1 MYESFYGMKEKTF
14 NLNPDPDYLYMS
26 QGHENTYT
34 HLEYAIAE
42 NKGFVVITGEI
53 GSGKTTLINYLLY
66 NLQLDIQIGLINN
79 TNIAPSQFLRMICR
93 EFEIEVNGKDKV
105 GAMDAFQDFL
115 LRKYS
120 EKNRV
125 LLIIDEAQ
133 NLSPKTMEEIRML
146 SNLEA
151 EKDHLIQMILVGQ
164 PELKYKLQRKDMQ
177 QFAQR
182 VTVHCHLDGLSQD
195 EVGEYIRHRL
205 KVGEAENLELFDNEA
220 IDAIYENSCG
230 IPRLINILCDTAL
243 VYGFADGL
251 KVIDKGILEN
261 VIEERESSGI
271 FSGINQGE
279 QEVIPA
285 LSGKSDVPAMM
296 NDRLL
301 LMEGR
306 MQLLEEKL
314 NYFTNNQEKRDT
326 IVIELLKML
335 KKSIDNRKNFI
346 SKFRKINKRSNITKI
361 KARENRKDTN
371 PSNISVLKKKTK
383 EI

>member
-26 QGHENTYT
+26 QGHENAYT

-105 GAMDAFQDFL
+105 EAMDAFQDFL

-125 LLIIDEAQ
+125 LLIVDEAQ

-182 VTVHCHLDGLSQD
+182 VTVHCHLDGLSQN

-205 KVGEAENLELFDNEA
+205 KVGEAENLDLFDNDA
-220 IDAIYENSCG
+220 IDAIYENSGG

-279 QEVIPA
+279 QKVIPI
-285 LSGKSDVPAMM
+285 LSGKSPVSGELD
-296 NDRLL
+296 NHLL

-306 MQLLEEKL
+306 IQLLEEKL
-314 NYFTNNQEKRDT
+314 TFFTNNQEKRDT

-335 KKSIDNRKNFI
+335 KKSMDNRKNFI
-346 SKFRKINKRSNITKI
+346 SKFRKINKRPNVTKI

-371 PSNISVLKKKTK
+371 PSSISVLKKKTK

>member
-105 GAMDAFQDFL
+105 EAMDAFQDFL

-125 LLIIDEAQ
+125 LLIVDEAQ

-182 VTVHCHLDGLSQD
+182 VTVHCHLDGLSQN

-205 KVGEAENLELFDNEA
+205 KVGEAENLDLFDNEA

-251 KVIDKGILEN
+251 KVIDKGILTN

-271 FSGINQGE
+271 FSGINQDE
-279 QEVIPA
+279 QKVIPA
-285 LSGKSDVPAMM
+285 ISGDGALSATM

-335 KKSIDNRKNFI
+335 QKSMDSRTNLI
-346 SKFRKINKRSNITKI
+346 SKFRKIKAHKNK
-361 KARENRKDTN
+361 KDAN
-371 PSNISVLKKKTK
+371 LSNISVLKKKTK
-383 EI
+383 

>member
-177 QFAQR
+177 QLAQR

-205 KVGEAENLELFDNEA
+205 KVGESENLDLFDDEA
-220 IDAIYENSCG
+220 IDAIYENSAG

-251 KVIDKGILEN
+251 KVIDKGILQN

-279 QEVIPA
+279 QKVIKT
-285 LSGKSDVPAMM
+285 LSGEGAVSAKMD
-296 NDRLL
+296 DRLL

-314 NYFTNNQEKRDT
+314 NYFTNNQDKRDT

-335 KKSIDNRKNFI
+335 KKSMDNRKDFI
-346 SKFRKINKRSNITKI
+346 SKFRKINKRPNITKI
-361 KARENRKDTN
+361 KVRENRKDAN
-371 PSNISVLKKKTK
+371 SSNISVLKKKTK

>member
-42 NKGFVVITGEI
+42 NKGFVVVTGEI

-105 GAMDAFQDFL
+105 EAMDAFQDFL

-125 LLIIDEAQ
+125 LLIVDEAQ

-182 VTVHCHLDGLSQD
+182 VTVHCHLDGLSQN

-205 KVGEAENLELFDNEA
+205 KVGEAENLDLFDNEA
-220 IDAIYENSCG
+220 IDAIYENSGG

-261 VIEERESSGI
+261 VIEEREASGI

-279 QEVIPA
+279 QKVIPA
-285 LSGKSDVPAMM
+285 LSGEGAVSGEL
-296 NDRLL
+296 NNHLL

-306 MQLLEEKL
+306 IQLLEEKL
-314 NYFTNNQEKRDT
+314 NFFNNNQEKRDT

-335 KKSIDNRKNFI
+335 KKSMESRKNFI
-346 SKFRKINKRSNITKI
+346 SKFKKAYKKDNVTKIN
-361 KARENRKDTN
+361 ARENKKDTN
-371 PSNISVLKKKTK
+371 PSNVSVLTKKTK
-383 EI
+383 

>member
-26 QGHENTYT
+26 QGHENAYT

-105 GAMDAFQDFL
+105 EAMDAFQDFL

-125 LLIIDEAQ
+125 LLIVDEAQ

-182 VTVHCHLDGLSQD
+182 VTVHCHLDGL
-195 EVGEYIRHRL
+195 
-205 KVGEAENLELFDNEA
+205 
-220 IDAIYENSCG
+220 
-230 IPRLINILCDTAL
+230 RLINILCDTAL

-279 QEVIPA
+279 QKVIPI
-285 LSGKSDVPAMM
+285 LSGKSPVSGELD
-296 NDRLL
+296 NHLL

-306 MQLLEEKL
+306 IQLLEEKL
-314 NYFTNNQEKRDT
+314 TFFTNNQEKRDT

-335 KKSIDNRKNFI
+335 KKSMDNRKNFI
-346 SKFRKINKRSNITKI
+346 SKFRKINKRPNVTKI

-371 PSNISVLKKKTK
+371 PSSISVLKKKTK

>member
-1 MYESFYGMKEKTF
+1 MKEKTF

-26 QGHENTYT
+26 HGHENAYT

-105 GAMDAFQDFL
+105 EAMDAFQDFL

-182 VTVHCHLDGLSQD
+182 VTVHCHLDGLSQN

-205 KVGEAENLELFDNEA
+205 KIGEAVNLDLFDNEA
-220 IDAIYENSCG
+220 IDAIYENSGG

-271 FSGINQGE
+271 FSGINQDE
-279 QEVIPA
+279 QRAIPD
-285 LSGKSDVPAMM
+285 LSGEGAASGEL
-296 NDRLL
+296 NNHLL
-301 LMEGR
+301 LMER
-306 MQLLEEKL
+306 RIHLTEKMVHNLEEKL

-326 IVIELLKML
+326 IVIELFKML
-335 KKSIDNRKNFI
+335 KDSMESRMTII
-346 SKFRKINKRSNITKI
+346 SKINKAKMKKKI
-361 KARENRKDTN
+361 EPQQA
-371 PSNISVLKKKTK
+371 ISVVKK
-383 EI
+383 

>member
-26 QGHENTYT
+26 QGHENAYT

-105 GAMDAFQDFL
+105 EAMDAFQDFL

-182 VTVHCHLDGLSQD
+182 VTVHCHLDGLSQN

-205 KVGEAENLELFDNEA
+205 KVGEAENLDLFDNEA
-220 IDAIYENSCG
+220 IDSIYENSCG

-271 FSGINQGE
+271 FSGINQDE
-279 QEVIPA
+279 QKVIPA
-285 LSGKSDVPAMM
+285 ISGDGAVSATV

-335 KKSIDNRKNFI
+335 QKSMDSRTNLI
-346 SKFRKINKRSNITKI
+346 SKFRKIKKKPNVTKI
-361 KARENRKDTN
+361 NTLENRKDAN

-383 EI
+383 

>member
-205 KVGEAENLELFDNEA
+205 KVGESENLDLFDDEA
-220 IDAIYENSCG
+220 IDAIYENSAG

-251 KVIDKGILEN
+251 KVIDKGILQN

-279 QEVIPA
+279 QKVIKT
-285 LSGKSDVPAMM
+285 LSGEGAVSAKMD
-296 NDRLL
+296 DRLL

-314 NYFTNNQEKRDT
+314 NYFTNNQDKRDT

-335 KKSIDNRKNFI
+335 KKSMDNRKDFI
-346 SKFRKINKRSNITKI
+346 SKFRKINKRPNITKI
-361 KARENRKDTN
+361 KVRENRKDAN
-371 PSNISVLKKKTK
+371 SSNISVLKKKTK

>member
-26 QGHENTYT
+26 HGHENAYT

-105 GAMDAFQDFL
+105 EAMDAFQDFL

-125 LLIIDEAQ
+125 LLIVDEAQ

-151 EKDHLIQMILVGQ
+151 EKHHLIQMILVGQ

-205 KVGEAENLELFDNEA
+205 KIGEAENLDLFDNEA
-220 IDAIYENSCG
+220 IDAIYENSGG

-251 KVIDKGILEN
+251 KVIDKSVLEN

-279 QEVIPA
+279 QKVLPA
-285 LSGKSDVPAMM
+285 LSKEGAVSGELS
-296 NDRLL
+296 NHLL
-301 LMEGR
+301 LMDGR
-306 MQLLEEKL
+306 IQLLEEKL
-314 NYFTNNQEKRDT
+314 NFLTNNQEKRDT

-335 KKSIDNRKNFI
+335 KKSMESRKDFI
-346 SKFRKINKRSNITKI
+346 SKFKKINRKPNITKMN
-361 KARENRKDTN
+361 ARENKKDTN
-371 PSNISVLKKKTK
+371 PSNVSVLTKKTK
-383 EI
+383 

>member
-42 NKGFVVITGEI
+42 NKGFVVVTGEI

-79 TNIAPSQFLRMICR
+79 TNIAPSQLLRMICR

-105 GAMDAFQDFL
+105 EAMDAFQDFL

-125 LLIIDEAQ
+125 LLIVDEAQ

-182 VTVHCHLDGLSQD
+182 VTVHCHLDGLSQN

-205 KVGEAENLELFDNEA
+205 KVGEAENLDLFDNEA
-220 IDAIYENSCG
+220 IDAIYENSGG

-261 VIEERESSGI
+261 VIEEREASGI

-279 QEVIPA
+279 QKVIPA
-285 LSGKSDVPAMM
+285 LSGEGAVSGEL
-296 NDRLL
+296 NNHLL

-306 MQLLEEKL
+306 IQLLEEKL
-314 NYFTNNQEKRDT
+314 NFFNNNQEKRDT

-335 KKSIDNRKNFI
+335 KKSMESRKNFI
-346 SKFRKINKRSNITKI
+346 SKFKKAYKKDNVTKIN
-361 KARENRKDTN
+361 ARENKKDTN
-371 PSNISVLKKKTK
+371 PSNVSVLTKKTK
-383 EI
+383 